1 MPKQYVSAPA
11 PRVSLKRR
19 NLLGFLGGTLAVL
32 LVGCFRRP
40 SASAPFSAASAQS
53 PAAGQPAC
61 TVRPQQTEGPYF
73 VDEGLNRSDIRADPA
88 SGAVKPG
95 VPLRLQFQVSQMGGD
110 SCAPLA
116 GAIVDVW
123 HCDATGVYSDVSDRS
138 FSTLG
143 QKFLR
148 GSQVTGGDGTV
159 EFLTIYPG
167 WYPGRTVHIHFKI
180 RTSGA
185 SVQNNG
191 QSNSQGYEFT
201 SQLYFD
207 DALSDRIY
215 TQAPYSTS
223 GQRTT
228 RNSNDGIFQGGG
240 EQLTLAVTQDG
251 EGYTGRFDVGLELA

>member
-1 MPKQYVSAPA
+1 MPRQYVSAPA
-11 PRVSLKRR
+11 PSLGLKRR
-19 NLLGFLGGTLAVL
+19 NLLGFLGGTLAVS

-40 SASAPFSAASAQS
+40 SASATLSAASAQS
-53 PAAGQPAC
+53 SATAGQPAC
-61 TVRPQQTEGPYF
+61 TVRLQQTEGPYF

-95 VPLRLQFQVSQMGGD
+95 VPLRLQFQVSRVGRNA
-110 SCAPLA
+110 CTPLV

-123 HCDATGVYSDVSDRS
+123 HCDAAGVYSNVSDRS

-148 GSQVTGGDGTV
+148 GSQVTNADGAV

-180 RTSGA
+180 RIGETPGQNSG
-185 SVQNNG
+185 
-191 QSNSQGYEFT
+191 QGYEFT

-215 TQAPYSTS
+215 TQAPYSAS
-223 GQRTT
+223 GQRTI
-228 RNSNDGIFQGGG
+228 RNSNDGIFQQGG
-240 EQLTLAVTQDG
+240 EQLTLAVAQDG
-251 EGYTGRFDVGLELA
+251 EGYTGRFDIGLELT

>member
-1 MPKQYVSAPA
+1 MPRQYVSAPTH
-11 PRVSLKRR
+11 SLGLKRR
-19 NLLGFLGGTLAVL
+19 NLLGFLGGTLAVA

-40 SASAPFSAASAQS
+40 SAPLSAASAQS
-53 PAAGQPAC
+53 PAGQPAC
-61 TVRPQQTEGPYF
+61 TVRPPQTEGPYF

-95 VPLRLQFQVSQMGGD
+95 VPLRLQFQVLQVGGNA
-110 SCAPLA
+110 CVPLA

-123 HCDATGVYSDVSDRS
+123 HCDAAGVYSDVSDRS

-148 GSQVTGGDGTV
+148 GSQVTDADGTV

-185 SVQNNG
+185 SAQNHG
-191 QSNSQGYEFT
+191 QGYEFT
-201 SQLYFD
+201 SQLYFE
-207 DALSDRIY
+207 DALSDRIHA
-215 TQAPYSTS
+215 QAPYSI
-223 GQRTT
+223 GRQRTT
-228 RNSNDGIFQGGG
+228 RNSNDGIFQRGG
-240 EQLTLAVTQDG
+240 EQLTLAVNQDG
-251 EGYTGRFDVGLELA
+251 EGYMAHFDIGLELG